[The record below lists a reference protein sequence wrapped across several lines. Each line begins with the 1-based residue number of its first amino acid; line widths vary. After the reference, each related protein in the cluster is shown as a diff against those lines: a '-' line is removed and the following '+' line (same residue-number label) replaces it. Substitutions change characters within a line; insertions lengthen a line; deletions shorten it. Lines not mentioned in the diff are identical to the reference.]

1 MLGFSAFA
9 ETAFGATVAHAGVTV
24 LVTGSGVAVSQGT
37 PTYAIGATVVVT
49 GSGVT
54 VSMGTAGNENSAFNF
69 TLYNPSATTDYMMC
83 NFEGVNRNESGNM
96 YFFTGGSQYETAGD
110 VDAIR
115 LQLDGAGVFSG
126 FFKLYGLSGS

>member
-54 VSMGTAGNENSAFNF
+54 VSMGTVTF
-69 TLYNPSATTDYMMC
+69 T
-83 NFEGVNRNESGNM
+83 
-96 YFFTGGSQYETAGD
+96 
-110 VDAIR
+110 I
-115 LQLDGAGVFSG
+115 
-126 FFKLYGLSGS
+126 SGSVSPTGSGLTISTGAADVNVITWNAIDPGATQTWTNIDPL